1 LKLLISAS
9 VVVVI
14 FYYYYNY
21 VDPGKPPTVDV
32 NLIDNKLIN
41 IDPVIIH
48 NAAKSIPIENKKSIL
63 EFVTTEL
70 LHTNPILIGGCS
82 IFIAVFLI
90 Y

>member
-1 LKLLISAS
+1 MSAS

-14 FYYYYNY
+14 LYYYYNY

-32 NLIDNKLIN
+32 NLINNKLIN

-48 NAAKSIPIENKKSIL
+48 NASKSIPIENKKSIL